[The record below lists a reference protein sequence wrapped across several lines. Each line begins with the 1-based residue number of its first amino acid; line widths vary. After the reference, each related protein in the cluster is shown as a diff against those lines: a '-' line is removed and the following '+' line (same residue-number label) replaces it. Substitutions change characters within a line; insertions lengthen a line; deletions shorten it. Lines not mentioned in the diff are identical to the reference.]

1 MYETKGNSSLFD
13 CVEKSV
19 MNLIN
24 YSVAITIAIN
34 TSIGKALGWKLEKE
48 ESKNRWEYRFH
59 IWSDKNWVA
68 RISTP
73 SRVVLRIA

>member
-34 TSIGKALGWKLEKE
+34 SSIGKALGWKLEKE
-48 ESKNRWEYRFH
+48 ESKIDGNIVF
-59 IWSDKNWVA
+59 ILGAIK
-68 RISTP
+68 IG
-73 SRVVLRIA
+73 